1 MAAPRPGSHAPAGI
15 PPECLCW
22 LTMNEASKPEPEQA
36 GDPADTGVAD
46 AVRTAV
52 ERTMRATAGS
62 AASTRERAGELVD
75 DVVRRGRE
83 ARDELARRGQE
94 AGAELARR
102 GQEAT
107 GEVGRRLELL
117 ERRLAELEAR
127 LGESR
132 AEVEGERSEERE
144 TKSQAEG

>member
-1 MAAPRPGSHAPAGI
+1 
-15 PPECLCW
+15 
-22 LTMNEASKPEPEQA
+22 
-36 GDPADTGVAD
+36 
-46 AVRTAV
+46 
-52 ERTMRATAGS
+52 MRATAGS

-75 DVVRRGRE
+75 EVVRRGRE

-117 ERRLAELEAR
+117 ERRLAELEERLVAR
-127 LGESR
+127 PTATA
-132 AEVEGERSEERE
+132 AEAAVDAGTPDGRH
-144 TKSQAEG
+144 

>member
-1 MAAPRPGSHAPAGI
+1 MSEPAT
-15 PPECLCW
+15 PDPE
-22 LTMNEASKPEPEQA
+22 TA
-36 GDPADTGVAD
+36 GDAADSGVAD

-62 AASTRERAGELVD
+62 AASTRERAAELVD

-83 ARDELARRGQE
+83 ARDELTRRGQE

-107 GEVGRRLELL
+107 GEVGRRLEVL
-117 ERRLAELEAR
+117 ERRLAELEER
-127 LGESR
+127 LGEPR
-132 AEVEGERSEERE
+132 AEVEGEQSEEPG
-144 TKSQAEG
+144 TKPQVED

>member
-1 MAAPRPGSHAPAGI
+1 M
-15 PPECLCW
+15 
-22 LTMNEASKPEPEQA
+22 TEPS
-36 GDPADTGVAD
+36 PADHEAQDASVAE

-62 AASTRERAGELVD
+62 AAHTRERAGELVD

-107 GEVGRRLELL
+107 GEVGRRLETV
-117 ERRLAELEAR
+117 ETRLAELERR
-127 LGESR
+127 LGAE
-132 AEVEGERSEERE
+132 AADPVEGEAAPTPTPNPEVEG
-144 TKSQAEG
+144 

>member
-1 MAAPRPGSHAPAGI
+1 MNDAAANHSD
-15 PPECLCW
+15 
-22 LTMNEASKPEPEQA
+22 SEQA
-36 GDPADTGVAD
+36 GADSGVAD
-46 AVRTAV
+46 ALRTAV

-62 AASTRERAGELVD
+62 AATTRERAAELVD

-83 ARDELARRGQE
+83 AQAELTRRGQE

-107 GEVGRRLELL
+107 GEVGKRLETL

-127 LGESR
+127 LGP
-132 AEVEGERSEERE
+132 EGDADPEAGVLGPE
-144 TKSQAEG
+144 TKPKAEG

>member
-1 MAAPRPGSHAPAGI
+1 MSEV
-15 PPECLCW
+15 PP
-22 LTMNEASKPEPEQA
+22 SSPEPDE
-36 GDPADTGVAD
+36 PTPESGVAE
-46 AVRTAV
+46 AVRAAV

-75 DVVRRGRE
+75 DVVTRGRE
-83 ARDELARRGQE
+83 ARDEVARRGQE

-117 ERRLAELEAR
+117 EGR
-127 LGESR
+127 LGELERRFGGVGEEDR
-132 AEVEGERSEERE
+132 AEGRDEG
-144 TKSQAEG
+144 TDGA